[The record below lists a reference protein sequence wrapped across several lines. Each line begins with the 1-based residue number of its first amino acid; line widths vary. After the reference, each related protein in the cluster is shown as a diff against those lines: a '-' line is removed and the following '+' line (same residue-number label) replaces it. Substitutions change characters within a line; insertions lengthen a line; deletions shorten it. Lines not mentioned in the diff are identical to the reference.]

1 MGKSPLVRNIPKNIK
16 LDLAITSSWAH
27 YFGNA
32 QTLAYTKTFPKFFM
46 AFAFEIAM
54 ATLQTFL
61 SNNPYLYHSLL
72 THTLGTTLMIVL
84 WRIEKTLLLPQH
96 NDLSGALQTCEV

>member
-1 MGKSPLVRNIPKNIK
+1 MMGKKPTSEEHFPKNTR

-46 AFAFEIAM
+46 AFAFSNSYGNIAK
-54 ATLQTFL
+54 L
-61 SNNPYLYHSLL
+61 S
-72 THTLGTTLMIVL
+72 
-84 WRIEKTLLLPQH
+84 
-96 NDLSGALQTCEV
+96 